1 MRSAHDLVV
10 ELKHHIENGQLSP
23 GAKLPPER
31 ELAETYGLARNT
43 VRNALRLLEE
53 EGKLVRQ
60 VGRGTFVARG
70 NGGSS
75 LDWIMREA
83 SPADV
88 MEVRLIIE
96 PQVAALAAARATAE
110 DLKAL
115 DHAFRQSLRAKGIAE
130 FEHWDAALH
139 QGVFTAARNNLLLD
153 YCRAINQVRN
163 QPQWFRLKQRSV
175 TPETRQV
182 YNQQHGDLVIAL
194 KERDSD
200 AARKVMHQHL
210 AMVRDN
216 LLAIMNP

>member
-1 MRSAHDLVV
+1 MRSAHDLVAHLRQSL
-10 ELKHHIENGQLSP
+10 EKGEFSAGE
-23 GAKLPPER
+23 KLPPER
-31 ELAETYGLARNT
+31 VLAETHGLARNT

-53 EGKLVRQ
+53 EGKLVRH
-60 VGRGTFVARG
+60 VGRGTFVARA

-83 SPADV
+83 SPADI

-115 DHAFRQSLRAKGIAE
+115 DHAYRQSLRAKGIAE

-139 QGVFTAARNNLLLD
+139 QGVFEAARNNLLLD

-175 TPETRQV
+175 TPQTREV
-182 YNQQHGDLVIAL
+182 YNRQHGDLVVAL
-194 KERDSD
+194 RERDSD
-200 AARKVMHQHL
+200 AARRVMHQHL

-216 LLAIMNP
+216 LLAIATP